1 MNIQLDREKIDILLA
16 NNIMTVSNLADKYG
30 CSRQRMVTILKQQE
44 VLPATAGKISK
55 ALGVESVTEIM
66 K

>member
-16 NNIMTVSNLADKYG
+16 DNIMTVSNLADKYG

>member
-1 MNIQLDREKIDILLA
+1 MNIQLDREKIYILLA
-16 NNIMTVSNLADKYG
+16 DNIMTVSDLAEKYG
-30 CSRQRMVTILKQQE
+30 CSRQRMVAILKQQE

-55 ALGVESVTEIM
+55 VLGVESVTEIM